1 MYLLEQ
7 FFLIWKRHNPGDA
20 NYTFY
25 VGYVC
30 NFRQYLYFSV
40 SVSSASVLQL
50 GFVRCTLRL
59 LYLKLIFGNFESF
72 GFLMKIYSKSSEI
85 FVFTLSKKEQYWL
98 WNSFLNSK
106 IVGRGE
112 MPYSLL
118 NIICNVE
125 SI

>member
-72 GFLMKIYSKSSEI
+72 GFLMKIYLKSSEI
-85 FVFTLSKKEQYWL
+85 FVFTLSKKEQY
-98 WNSFLNSK
+98 
-106 IVGRGE
+106 
-112 MPYSLL
+112 
-118 NIICNVE
+118 
-125 SI
+125 